1 MGDFLVRNC
10 FWFRIWNWRCCVWF
24 TLCQKWLNRRQ
35 NPSRP
40 VWVKHKS
47 IKYNT
52 EIIYGDPVLK
62 VAGYRKEVHGKIKQK
77 KLYSWLIARFIYYIF
92 KPMEIPEIHQSI
104 SIKGLIPKSDST
116 LQMLIIKT
124 EAPPPSR
131 FRSVRPKS
139 CNKDKVISK
148 YTKHIDLCTKY
159 WKRLVPTSQRSL
171 NFQLDIK

>member
-1 MGDFLVRNC
+1 
-10 FWFRIWNWRCCVWF
+10 
-24 TLCQKWLNRRQ
+24 
-35 NPSRP
+35 
-40 VWVKHKS
+40 
-47 IKYNT
+47 
-52 EIIYGDPVLK
+52 
-62 VAGYRKEVHGKIKQK
+62 
-77 KLYSWLIARFIYYIF
+77 
-92 KPMEIPEIHQSI
+92 MEIPEIHQSI

-159 WKRLVPTSQRSL
+159 
-171 NFQLDIK
+171 